1 MMTHARLGQSFMNLD
16 KTRSGTTKKI
26 GNGCAVNG
34 LCKDYVPASPAGQR
48 DTSPSVS
55 IVVPCRNE
63 AKAIDAFLNSL
74 LNLEMGDINWEAI
87 IADGMS
93 DDGTRKVLEQFGK
106 EHRQIRIIDNPSRIV
121 SAGLNACIR
130 TAAGDIILRMD

>member
-1 MMTHARLGQSFMNLD
+1 MNMDKARSSA
-16 KTRSGTTKKI
+16 TRIVGK
-26 GNGCAVNG
+26 GCEVNRV
-34 LCKDYVPASPAGQR
+34 CEDSVSSAAGSVAGRR

-74 LNLEMGDINWEAI
+74 LNQEMGDIEWEAI

-93 DDGTRKVLEQFGK
+93 DDGTRKVLEQFSK

-121 SAGLNACIR
+121 
-130 TAAGDIILRMD
+130 